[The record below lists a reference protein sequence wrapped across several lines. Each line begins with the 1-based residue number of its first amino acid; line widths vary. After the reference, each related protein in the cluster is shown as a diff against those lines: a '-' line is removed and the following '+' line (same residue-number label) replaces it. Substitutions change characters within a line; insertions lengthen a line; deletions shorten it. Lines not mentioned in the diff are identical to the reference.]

1 MSWQRDRS
9 EHRRR
14 GGEKRRDDFGDF
26 GGGFEPAP
34 SSSSSASRPAARPD
48 FNRPTV
54 DQSNVSATVKWFNAT
69 KGFGFVSPVDGSP
82 DAFLH
87 ISALERAGLGEVAEG
102 ATVMCDLGPGQRGPQ
117 VVTVHSVD
125 LTTAAPR
132 RPAAAAPRDGGASF
146 APRGE
151 PGPTVEGRVKFFS
164 ADKGFGFIA
173 VDDGGKDVF
182 VHIRALEKSGLR
194 ALEPDQRVRL
204 TITMG
209 QKGPQAETVDII

>member
-9 EHRRR
+9 ENRRR
-14 GGEKRRDDFGDF
+14 GGGRRDDFGEF
-26 GGGFEPAP
+26 GGGGGGFEPAP
-34 SSSSSASRPAARPD
+34 AMRGPARPE

-69 KGFGFVSPVDGSP
+69 KGFGFVSPVDGSA

-87 ISALERAGLGEVAEG
+87 VSALERAGVSEVGEG
-102 ATVMCDLGPGQRGPQ
+102 ATMICDLGPGQRGPQ

-125 LTTAAPR
+125 MTTAAPR
-132 RPAAAAPRDGGASF
+132 RPAPRGD

-151 PGPTVEGRVKFFS
+151 AGPPVEGRVKFFS

-194 ALEPDQRVRL
+194 SLEPDQRVRL
-204 TITMG
+204 TITQG

>member
-1 MSWQRDRS
+1 M
-9 EHRRR
+9 
-14 GGEKRRDDFGDF
+14 
-26 GGGFEPAP
+26 
-34 SSSSSASRPAARPD
+34 RPRPE
-48 FNRPTV
+48 FNRPVV

-69 KGFGFVSPVDGSP
+69 KGFGFVSPVDGSA

-87 ISALERAGLGEVAEG
+87 VSALERAGVSEVGEG
-102 ATVMCDLGPGQRGPQ
+102 ATMICDLGPGQRGPQ

-125 LTTAAPR
+125 MTTAVPR
-132 RPAAAAPRDGGASF
+132 RAGGPRTD

-151 PGPTVEGRVKFFS
+151 AGPPVEGRVKFFS

-194 ALEPDQRVRL
+194 SLEPDQRVRL
-204 TITMG
+204 TITQG

>member
-9 EHRRR
+9 DSRRR
-14 GGEKRRDDFGDF
+14 GGGRRDEFGDF
-26 GGGFEPAP
+26 GGGGGYEPAP
-34 SSSSSASRPAARPD
+34 MRAPRPA
-48 FNRPTV
+48 FSQPTV
-54 DQSNVSATVKWFNAT
+54 DQANISATVKWFNAT
-69 KGFGFVSPVDGSP
+69 KGFGFVSPTDGSP

-87 ISALERAGLGEVAEG
+87 ISALERAGIGEVGEG
-102 ATVMCDLGPGQRGPQ
+102 ATVVCDLGPGQRGPQ
-117 VVTVHSVD
+117 VVAVHSVD
-125 LTTAAPR
+125 MATAAPR
-132 RPAAAAPRDGGASF
+132 RPAAPREGGGGF

-194 ALEPDQRVRL
+194 SLEPEQRVRL
-204 TITMG
+204 TITQG
-209 QKGPQAETVDII
+209 QKGPQAESVALI

>member
-14 GGEKRRDDFGDF
+14 GGGQRRDEFGDF
-26 GGGFEPAP
+26 GGGFEPPPAP
-34 SSSSSASRPAARPD
+34 SSRPRAD

-54 DQSNVSATVKWFNAT
+54 DQANISATVKWFNAT
-69 KGFGFVSPVDGSP
+69 KGFGFVSPTDGSP

-87 ISALERAGLGEVAEG
+87 ISALERAGVGEVSEG
-102 ATVMCDLGPGQRGPQ
+102 ATVVCDLGPGQRGPQ

-125 LTTAAPR
+125 LATAVPR
-132 RPAAAAPRDGGASF
+132 RPSAPREGAGF

-194 ALEPDQRVRL
+194 SLEPDQRVRL
-204 TITMG
+204 TITQG
-209 QKGPQAETVDII
+209 QKGPQAETVAII

>member
-14 GGEKRRDDFGDF
+14 GGGARRDEFGEF
-26 GGGFEPAP
+26 GGGGFEPPA
-34 SSSSSASRPAARPD
+34 AAARPRTE
-48 FNRPTV
+48 FSRPTV
-54 DQSNVSATVKWFNAT
+54 EQSNVSATVKWFNAT
-69 KGFGFVSPVDGSP
+69 KGFGFVSPVDGSA

-87 ISALERAGLGEVAEG
+87 VSALERAGVSEVGEG
-102 ATVMCDLGPGQRGPQ
+102 ASMICDLGPGQRGPQ

-125 LTTAAPR
+125 MTTAQPR
-132 RPAAAAPRDGGASF
+132 RPGPRTD

-151 PGPTVEGRVKFFS
+151 PGPAVEGRVKFFS

-194 ALEPDQRVRL
+194 SLEPDQRVRL

-209 QKGPQAETVDII
+209 QKGPQAETVDIL

>member
-14 GGEKRRDDFGDF
+14 GGTRRDEFGEF
-26 GGGFEPAP
+26 GGGGYEAP
-34 SSSSSASRPAARPD
+34 SAPRAPRPEFA
-48 FNRPTV
+48 RPTV
-54 DQSNVSATVKWFNAT
+54 DQANVTATVKWFNAT
-69 KGFGFVSPVDGSP
+69 KGFGFVSPTDGSA

-87 ISALERAGLGEVAEG
+87 VSALERAGVTEVGEG
-102 ATVMCDLGPGQRGPQ
+102 ASMVCDLGPGQRGPQ

-125 LTTAAPR
+125 MTTAVPR
-132 RPAAAAPRDGGASF
+132 RAAGPRNDM
-146 APRGE
+146 PRGE
-151 PGPTVEGRVKFFS
+151 AGPPVEGRVKFFS

-194 ALEPDQRVRL
+194 SLEPDQRVRL

-209 QKGPQAETVDII
+209 QKGPQAETVDLI

>member
-14 GGEKRRDDFGDF
+14 GGDRRRDDFGEF
-26 GGGFEPAP
+26 GGFEA
-34 SSSSSASRPAARPD
+34 PAARPRPD
-48 FNRPTV
+48 FNRPAV
-54 DQSNVSATVKWFNAT
+54 EQSNVSATVKWFNAT
-69 KGFGFVSPVDGSP
+69 KGFGFVSPVDGSA

-87 ISALERAGLGEVAEG
+87 ISALERAGVSEVAEG
-102 ATVMCDLGPGQRGPQ
+102 ATMVCDLGPGQRGPQ

-125 LTTAAPR
+125 MSTAAPR
-132 RPAAAAPRDGGASF
+132 RPSPRPDGGG
-146 APRGE
+146 PRGE
-151 PGPTVEGRVKFFS
+151 AGPTVEGRVKFFS

-194 ALEPDQRVRL
+194 SLEPDQRVRL

-209 QKGPQAETVDII
+209 HKGPQAETVDII

>member
-14 GGEKRRDDFGDF
+14 GGGGRRDEFGEF
-26 GGGFEPAP
+26 GGGGFEPAP
-34 SSSSSASRPAARPD
+34 AARPRAD

-54 DQSNVSATVKWFNAT
+54 DQANVSATVKWFNAT
-69 KGFGFVSPVDGSP
+69 KGFGFVSPVDGSA

-87 ISALERAGLGEVAEG
+87 VSALERAGVSEVGEG
-102 ATVMCDLGPGQRGPQ
+102 ASMVCDLGPGQRGPQ

-125 LTTAAPR
+125 MTTAVPR
-132 RPAAAAPRDGGASF
+132 RPRQD

-151 PGPTVEGRVKFFS
+151 PGPAVEGRVKFFS

-194 ALEPDQRVRL
+194 SLEPDQRVRL
-204 TITMG
+204 TITQG
-209 QKGPQAETVDII
+209 QKGPQAETVDVI

>member
-14 GGEKRRDDFGDF
+14 GGEKRRDDFGEF
-26 GGGFEPAP
+26 GGGFEAPAP
-34 SSSSSASRPAARPD
+34 RPTRPE

-69 KGFGFVSPVDGSP
+69 KGFGFVSPTDGSP

-87 ISALERAGLGEVAEG
+87 ISALERAGVGEVAEG
-102 ATVMCDLGPGQRGPQ
+102 TTVVCDLGPGQRGPQ
-117 VVTVHSVD
+117 VVVVHSVD
-125 LTTAAPR
+125 QTTAAPR
-132 RPAAAAPRDGGASF
+132 RPSAPPREGGSSSSGGGY

-194 ALEPDQRVRL
+194 SLEPDQRVRL
-204 TITMG
+204 TITQG
-209 QKGPQAETVDII
+209 QKGPQAESVAVI